1 MIETKPITK
10 PDKLKNSYLSIL
22 LIFLNLILAYALITT
37 ITDKGGDG
45 EIVMFLEMVAATI
58 LLVGLFA
65 FSYHGK
71 GYNWAKWVFG
81 LILAVGIGC
90 IVLFLMIVG

>member
-10 PDKLKNSYLSIL
+10 PDKLKNSYLSIA

-58 LLVGLFA
+58 LLVGIFA